1 VCLGDEDPRDP
12 ATRHRVDVS
21 VDRTLF
27 MRKVGDQ
34 RAHRVGRDLVGEGPQ
49 NILGHPGGRNRRYGV
64 DLDAVAGTLEREDP
78 GQPGQACF
86 GRAVVGLTEV
96 AEKARGRARVDDAAV
111 ALLAHQTIG
120 RLADVESSLEVD
132 VDHRLNHGVVHLVE
146 GLVAQDARVVDQ
158 DVDTAERIDRGL
170 HDRLPP

>member
-1 VCLGDEDPRDP
+1 
-12 ATRHRVDVS
+12 
-21 VDRTLF
+21 
-27 MRKVGDQ
+27 
-34 RAHRVGRDLVGEGPQ
+34 
-49 NILGHPGGRNRRYGV
+49 
-64 DLDAVAGTLEREDP
+64 
-78 GQPGQACF
+78 
-86 GRAVVGLTEV
+86 
-96 AEKARGRARVDDAAV
+96 
-111 ALLAHQTIG
+111 LLAHQAIG